1 MKAII
6 RRVRKLEDRLG
17 VPGKPRDRV
26 QFVFSTI
33 GIEQSLETAICSRTL
48 QPDGKVLEYVDFT
61 RGAKGSGNL
70 NEEELNRWLDTFPM
84 R

>member
-1 MKAII
+1 MKAIV
-6 RRVRKLEDRLG
+6 RRVFKLEDRFG
-17 VPGKPRDRV
+17 FSGKPRDRV

-33 GIEQSLETAICSRTL
+33 GIEQSLENATCSRTL

-61 RGAKGSGNL
+61 RGPKGSGKL
-70 NEEELNRWLDTFPM
+70 NEEELNRWLDTFPI